1 MKLRL
6 LIFFALIGF
15 SASAQQNY
23 DAGLIPKELLPYASS
38 VVRDD
43 ETTVEVKD
51 LDNVIYHYK
60 RVITVL
66 NKNGDDDAEIVID
79 HNKFYT
85 IKYIKGAVY
94 DGFGKQTD
102 KFTEGRFEDVN
113 AQDGFSLYDDTKVK
127 HYKPTAAG
135 YPYTVEYEYELHSK
149 ESLNLGSWEPNPGTG
164 IAVEKSSYT
173 ITCKPDFNIRYK
185 EINMPGAANIA
196 TNEKTGLK
204 TYSWQINNLKAIKYE
219 PYEPNPDKYLSIVK
233 FAPEKFSYGGMTGS
247 YTNWNELGKWI
258 YDHLLVNRGEIPAE
272 TIAQVQQMTAAI
284 TDPKLKAKKIYEYV
298 QNKTHY
304 VNVTVG
310 IGGWQPILA
319 TDVDKLNYGD
329 CKALVNYT
337 QALLRAVNI
346 DSYYCVVMGN
356 HDRKISLLNNF
367 ASMDQANHII
377 LCIPFKNDTTW
388 CDCTSQTIPFGYIG
402 DFTDDRN
409 VLACT
414 PQGGKLLHTPKYT
427 AENNSEYRKAN
438 FVLTAGGELSGGMTT
453 NFKGINYWDRDEIIE
468 QAPSERLKTL
478 QKIYPITN
486 LDIQK
491 LEYKQDKTLDPVTT
505 ESIELKAPEY
515 ASSDDGKITFILNT
529 ANRDYTRPK
538 QVINRKTDVYINE
551 GYTDEDEIT
560 YTLPSGYHAEY
571 TPSEVTLKKPF
582 GSFAVTSTIKDGK
595 LVYKRK
601 LQLIDGTYPKDTYQ
615 DLVDFFQSVVDA
627 DASTITLIKNN

>member
-1 MKLRL
+1 
-6 LIFFALIGF
+6 
-15 SASAQQNY
+15 
-23 DAGLIPKELLPYASS
+23 
-38 VVRDD
+38 
-43 ETTVEVKD
+43 
-51 LDNVIYHYK
+51 
-60 RVITVL
+60 
-66 NKNGDDDAEIVID
+66 
-79 HNKFYT
+79 
-85 IKYIKGAVY
+85 
-94 DGFGKQTD
+94 
-102 KFTEGRFEDVN
+102 
-113 AQDGFSLYDDTKVK
+113 
-127 HYKPTAAG
+127 
-135 YPYTVEYEYELHSK
+135 
-149 ESLNLGSWEPNPGTG
+149 
-164 IAVEKSSYT
+164 
-173 ITCKPDFNIRYK
+173 
-185 EINMPGAANIA
+185 
-196 TNEKTGLK
+196 
-204 TYSWQINNLKAIKYE
+204 
-219 PYEPNPDKYLSIVK
+219 
-233 FAPEKFSYGGMTGS
+233 
-247 YTNWNELGKWI
+247 
-258 YDHLLVNRGEIPAE
+258 
-272 TIAQVQQMTAAI
+272 
-284 TDPKLKAKKIYEYV
+284 
-298 QNKTHY
+298 
-304 VNVTVG
+304 
-310 IGGWQPILA
+310 
-319 TDVDKLNYGD
+319 
-329 CKALVNYT
+329 
-337 QALLRAVNI
+337 
-346 DSYYCVVMGN
+346 
-356 HDRKISLLNNF
+356 
-367 ASMDQANHII
+367 MDQANHII

-627 DASTITLIKNN
+627 DASTITLINNN